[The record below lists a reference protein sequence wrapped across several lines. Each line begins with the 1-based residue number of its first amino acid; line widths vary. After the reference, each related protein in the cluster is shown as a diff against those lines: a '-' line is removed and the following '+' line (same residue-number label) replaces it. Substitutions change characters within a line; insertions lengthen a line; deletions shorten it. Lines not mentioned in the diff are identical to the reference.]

1 MARTLTPL
9 DAHALMNELVQQ
21 ATGQKSIT
29 AVDTSSFVSAG
40 ELVLSTGVENTLNAL
55 SLIIGKTLVAVR
67 PYDAKL
73 KLINA
78 LDTGTYTHRLRKI
91 SFYSKD
97 ALPAG
102 DWNTDLYTNFA
113 EGYDNGTNGATGST
127 PATNSTGSMFEQHRA
142 IPLEVNFAGSS
153 VWQDAITIYE
163 YQLKQAFRDETSF
176 NQFVA
181 GILTEKGNDIE
192 SQKEAFNRMTLLNR
206 IAGAVD
212 MNADGAI
219 INLTKAFND
228 YYDLATPYTT
238 AELLTTHFTEFLE
251 FFIAEFKIISDRLT
265 YRTAA
270 YHSAPTISGH
280 HLLRHTPKSKQRC
293 IMYNPFFVKAEAMV
307 KPAIFNPQYL
317 DIDTQAEFV
326 DFWQNPASPSEIDI
340 TPAIV
345 DLDTTHTSTYGT
357 QIQGSNVNLDYLL
370 GVLYDED
377 AVMTDFQL
385 ESVRTSV
392 MEARKAYNTV
402 WYSFAK
408 NAIADWSENF
418 VVFYMAD
425 PAESEG
431 GGT

>member
-1 MARTLTPL
+1 MARTLTPV
-9 DAHALMNELVQQ
+9 DAHAIMNELVQE

-40 ELVLSTGVENTLNAL
+40 EMVLATGVENTLNAL
-55 SLIIGKTLVAVR
+55 SLVLGRTLMAVR
-67 PYDAKL
+67 PYEAKL

-78 LDTGTYTHRLRKI
+78 LDTGAYTHRLRKI

-127 PATNSTGSMFEQHRA
+127 PPTNSTSDQYTQLRA
-142 IPLEVNFAGSS
+142 IPLEISFGGSS
-153 VWQDAITIYE
+153 VWQDGITFYE
-163 YQLKQAFRDETSF
+163 YQIKQAFRDETSF
-176 NQFVA
+176 NQFVS
-181 GILTEKGNDIE
+181 GFLTEKGNDIE

-212 MNADGAI
+212 MNANGAI

-251 FFIAEFKIISDRLT
+251 FFVAEFKIISDRLT
-265 YRTAA
+265 YRTAD

-293 IMYNPFFVKAEAMV
+293 IMFNPFFIKAEAMI

-317 DIDTQAEFV
+317 DIGTQFETV
-326 DFWQNPASPSEIDI
+326 DFWQSPSSPSEIDI
-340 TPAIV
+340 TPAIT
-345 DLDTTHTSTYGT
+345 DFDSTSPTYKT
-357 QIQGSNVNLDYLL
+357 QIAGSNVNLDYLL

-377 AVMTDFQL
+377 AVMTDFQM
-385 ESVRTSV
+385 EYVRTSAL
-392 MEARKAYNTV
+392 EARKGYRTQ
-402 WYSFAK
+402 WYGMARNS
-408 NAIADWSENF
+408 ISDYTENF

-425 PAESEG
+425 PAESDGEG
-431 GGT
+431 T

>member
-9 DAHALMNELVQQ
+9 DAHAIMNELVQE

-40 ELVLSTGVENTLNAL
+40 ELVLSTGMENTLNAL
-55 SLIIGKTLVAVR
+55 SLVLGRTLVAVR
-67 PYDAKL
+67 PYKAKL
-73 KLINA
+73 NIINA
-78 LDTGTYTHRLRKI
+78 LDTGAYTHRLRKI

-127 PATNSTGSMFEQHRA
+127 PATYSTGSQFEQHRA
-142 IPLEVNFAGSS
+142 IPLQVNFAGSS
-153 VWQDAITIYE
+153 VWQDAITFYE
-163 YQLKQAFRDETSF
+163 YQVKQAFRDEERF
-176 NQFVA
+176 NSFVA
-181 GILTEKGNDIE
+181 GFLTEKGNDIE

-212 MNADGAI
+212 MNADGAV

-228 YYDLATPYTT
+228 YYDLDTPYTT

-251 FFIAEFKIISDRLT
+251 FFIAEFKILSDRLT
-265 YRTAA
+265 YRTAD

-280 HLLRHTPKSKQRC
+280 HLLRHTPKEKQRC
-293 IMYNPFFVKAEAMV
+293 IMYNPFFIKAQSMV
-307 KPAIFNPQYL
+307 MPAIFNDQYL
-317 DIDTQAEFV
+317 DIGKQFEAV
-326 DFWQNPASPSEIDI
+326 DFWQSPSSPSEIDI

-357 QIQGSNVNLDYLL
+357 QIQGSNVNLDYVL

-377 AVMTDFQL
+377 AIMTDFQM
-385 ESVRTSV
+385 EYVRTSGL
-392 MEARKAYNTV
+392 EARKGYRTQ
-402 WYSFAK
+402 WYGMAR
-408 NAIADWSENF
+408 NALNDWSENF
-418 VVFYMAD
+418 IVFYMAD
-425 PAESEG
+425 PAESNGE
-431 GGT
+431 T

>member
-9 DAHALMNELVQQ
+9 DAHAIMNELVQE
-21 ATGQKSIT
+21 ATGQKAIT

-40 ELVLSTGVENTLNAL
+40 EMVLATGMENTLNAL
-55 SLIIGKTLVAVR
+55 SLVLGRTLIAVR
-67 PYDAKL
+67 PYKAKL
-73 KLINA
+73 NLINA
-78 LDTGTYTHRLRKI
+78 LDTGAYTHRLRKI

-127 PATNSTGSMFEQHRA
+127 PPTNSTGSQFEQHRA
-142 IPLEVNFAGSS
+142 IPLQLSMGGSS
-153 VWQDAITIYE
+153 VWQDAITFYE
-163 YQLKQAFRDETSF
+163 YQVKQAFRDESSF

-181 GILTEKGNDIE
+181 GFLTEKGNDIE

-206 IAGAVD
+206 IAGSVD
-212 MNADGAI
+212 MNATGAVV
-219 INLTKAFND
+219 NMTKAFND
-228 YYDLATPYTT
+228 YYGTAYTT
-238 AELLTTHFTEFLE
+238 AQLQTTYFTEFLE

-280 HLLRHTPKSKQRC
+280 SLLRHTPKDKQRC
-293 IMYNPFFVKAEAMV
+293 IMYNPFFIKAEAMV

-317 DIDTQAEFV
+317 DIDKQAEFV

-340 TPAIV
+340 TPAIT
-345 DLDTTHTSTYGT
+345 DFDSTSATYGT
-357 QIQGSNVNLDYLL
+357 QIAGSNVNLKYLL

-377 AVMTDFQL
+377 AVMTDFQM
-385 ESVRTSV
+385 EYVRTSAL
-392 MEARKAYNTV
+392 EARKGYRTQ
-402 WYSFAK
+402 WYGMARNS
-408 NAIADWSENF
+408 ISDYTENF

-425 PAESEG
+425 PAKP
-431 GGT
+431 

>member
-9 DAHALMNELVQQ
+9 DAHAIMNELVQE

-29 AVDTSSFVSAG
+29 AVDTSSFVSCG
-40 ELVLSTGVENTLNAL
+40 ELVLATGVENTLNAL
-55 SLIIGKTLVAVR
+55 SLVLGRTLVAVR
-67 PYDAKL
+67 PYKAKL
-73 KLINA
+73 NIINA
-78 LDTGTYTHRLRKI
+78 LDTGAYTHRLRKI

-127 PATNSTGSMFEQHRA
+127 PATNSTGSQYEQHRA

-153 VWQDAITIYE
+153 VWQDAITFYE
-163 YQLKQAFRDETSF
+163 YQVKQAFRDEESF
-176 NQFVA
+176 NKFVA
-181 GILTEKGNDIE
+181 GFLTEKGNDIE

-212 MNADGAI
+212 MNANGAV

-238 AELLTTHFTEFLE
+238 AELLTTHFKEFLE
-251 FFIAEFKIISDRLT
+251 FFIAEFKILSDRLT
-265 YRTAA
+265 YRTAD

-280 HLLRHTPKSKQRC
+280 KLLRHTPKDKQRC
-293 IMYNPFFVKAEAMV
+293 IMYNPFFIKAQAMIM
-307 KPAIFNPQYL
+307 PEIFNPQYL
-317 DIDTQAEFV
+317 DIGKQFEAV
-326 DFWQNPASPSEIDI
+326 DFWQSPSSPSEIDI

-357 QIQGSNVNLDYLL
+357 QIQGSNVNLDYLV

-377 AVMTDFQL
+377 AIMTDFQM
-385 ESVRTSV
+385 EYVRTSPLESRKGYRTQWYG
-392 MEARKAYNTV
+392 MAR
-402 WYSFAK
+402 
-408 NAIADWSENF
+408 NALNDPTENF

-425 PAESEG
+425 PAVTPG
-431 GGT
+431 D

>member
-1 MARTLTPL
+1 MSRVLTPL
-9 DAHALMNELVQQ
+9 DAHAIMNELVQE

-40 ELVLSTGVENTLNAL
+40 EMVLATGTENTLNAL
-55 SLIIGKTLVAVR
+55 SLVLGRTLVAVR

-73 KLINA
+73 KIINA
-78 LDTGTYTHRLRKI
+78 LNSGLYAHRLRKI

-102 DWNTDLYTNFA
+102 NFDTDLYTNFA

-142 IPLEVNFAGSS
+142 IPLELNFGGTS
-153 VWQDAITIYE
+153 VYQDALTRYE
-163 YQLKQAFRDETSF
+163 YQLKQAFRDEASF

-181 GILTEKGNDIE
+181 GMLTEKGNDIE

-212 MNADGAI
+212 MNADGAV
-219 INLTKAFND
+219 INMTKAFND

-251 FFIAEFKIISDRLT
+251 FFVAEFKIISDRMT
-265 YRTAA
+265 YRTAE

-280 HLLRHTPKSKQRC
+280 HLLRHTPKDKQRC
-293 IMYNPFFVKAEAMV
+293 IMYNPFFVKAQAMV

-317 DIDTQAEFV
+317 DIEKQAEFV
-326 DFWQNPASPSEIDI
+326 DWWQNPESPSEIDI
-340 TPAIV
+340 TPAIT
-345 DLDTTHTSTYGT
+345 DFDSTSPTYGT
-357 QIQGSNVNLDYLL
+357 QIKGDNVNIEYLL
-370 GVLYDED
+370 GVLYDVD
-377 AVMTDFQL
+377 AVMVDYQL
-385 ESVRTSV
+385 ESVRTSPV
-392 MEARKAYNTV
+392 EARKAYSTS
-402 WYSFAK
+402 WFSFAF
-408 NAIADWSENF
+408 NSISDYTENF

-425 PAESEG
+425 PANNEAEG
-431 GGT
+431 G